1 MIPLRDINPRY
12 TTPYVNIAIIVLN
25 SLVWLYQVSLGQ
37 AGGERFIFTLGL
49 VPSRIDQ
56 LFTTHAVT
64 LGGALMPLVTSM
76 FLHGGWMHV
85 IGNMWFLWVFGDNIE
100 DRMGHS
106 IYFLF
111 YVACGLAAGL
121 IHTAFNWG
129 SSVPTVGASGA
140 ISGVMG
146 AYFVLF
152 PRSKIVTL
160 VPLLVVFFTVQIPA
174 MFFVGYWIVL
184 QFVGG
189 LGAMSR
195 HAHGGTAWWAHIG
208 GFAVGFVLAKL
219 LQPRRPASL

>member
-1 MIPLRDINPRY
+1 MIPVRDINPRY
-12 TTPYVNIAIIVLN
+12 TTPFVNIAIIALN
-25 SLVWLYQVSLGQ
+25 SLVWLYQVSLG
-37 AGGERFIFTLGL
+37 ADGGERFIFTLGL
-49 VPSRIDQ
+49 GPARIDA
-56 LFTTHAVT
+56 LLTAHAVN

-76 FLHGGWMHV
+76 FLHGGWMHA

-111 YVACGLAAGL
+111 YLACGLGAGL
-121 IHTAFNWG
+121 VHTAFNRG

-146 AYFVLF
+146 AYFVFF

-174 MFFVGYWIVL
+174 MFFVGYWILL

-189 LGAMSR
+189 LGAMSM
-195 HAHGGTAWWAHIG
+195 HSKGGTAWWAHIG

-219 LQPRRPASL
+219 LQPRRMSY